1 MDRLAGRV
9 IVVAG
14 ATGMAAATAE
24 AFVREGARVLIT
36 SRTPHEGDALVER
49 LRALGGGEA
58 ARYER
63 ADLQL
68 EADADRVVQR
78 AIEAFGRVDG
88 LLHAAGGSG
97 RPFGDGPL
105 HELSLEGW
113 EATFRLNLTTQFLL
127 ARAVVR
133 ALLERPGGGSLVLV
147 TSILGFHPAP
157 AKFATHAY
165 ATAKGAVAGFVG
177 ATAAYYAPAGIR
189 INAIAPSLVAT
200 PMSARAAADPPTV
213 AYAARRQPLS
223 GDFLRAD
230 DIAGAAVYL
239 SSDESRA
246 VTGQVIKVDGG
257 WSVSDASDWAGPE
270 VGA

>member
-9 IVVAG
+9 FVVAG

-24 AFVREGARVLIT
+24 VLVGEGARILIT
-36 SRTPHEGDALVER
+36 SRTPDEGDALAER
-49 LRALGGGEA
+49 LRDSGDGAS

-68 EADADRVVQR
+68 EGDADRVVKR
-78 AIEAFGRVDG
+78 AIETFGRIDG
-88 LLHAAGGSG
+88 LIHVAGGSG

-105 HELSLEGW
+105 HELTLDGW
-113 EATFRLNLTTQFLL
+113 DATFRLNLTTQFLL

-157 AKFATHAY
+157 GRFATHAY
-165 ATAKGAVAGFVG
+165 AAAKGAVAGFVG
-177 ATAAYYAPAGIR
+177 STAAYYAPAGIR

-200 PMSARAAADPPTV
+200 PMSARAAADPATV
-213 AYAARRQPLS
+213 AYTARRQPLI
-223 GDFLRAD
+223 GELLRPD

-239 SSDESRA
+239 LSDESRA
-246 VTGQVIKVDGG
+246 VTGQVLKVDGG

-270 VGA
+270 VGG